1 MPVDVKGRVI
11 YNPDDKEQEYT
22 IDCKQLGI
30 SEEGTGTLEDD
41 IETLRDLIDKA
52 IREEF
57 HLKELETV
65 QVTGYT
71 LSLNVSIEGTIN
83 KTLDQFQGDDSKG
96 KGKDE

>member
-1 MPVDVKGRVI
+1 MPVDVKGRVV
-11 YNPDDKEQEYT
+11 YNPDDKEQKYT

-65 QVTGYT
+65 QVTGYI
-71 LSLNVSIEGTIN
+71 LSLNVSIEGTIH
-83 KTLDQFQGDDSKG
+83 KTLDKFEGEKQKGD
-96 KGKDE
+96 KD

>member
-1 MPVDVKGRVI
+1 MPVDVKGRVV
-11 YNPDDKEQEYT
+11 YNPDDKEQPFT

-30 SEEGTGTLEDD
+30 SEEGTGTLETD

-71 LSLNVSIEGTIN
+71 LSLNVSIEGAVN
-83 KTLDQFQGDDSKG
+83 KTLDQFQGDKKG
-96 KGKDE
+96 KGKDA